1 MNQYD
6 TLEVSHDGDVMI
18 IALNR
23 PEKMNTF
30 NTALRREIATAAI
43 EANLDDSVRVVVLT
57 GNGRAFS
64 AGADLSE
71 TTAWELASR

>member
-57 GNGRAFS
+57 GNGGF
-64 AGADLSE
+64 LSS
-71 TTAWELASR
+71 LHNRRFLPCVC